1 MNRLHAF
8 LGALGNRRF
17 LKWIVVPHAIFFAV
31 AWWTDAPDL
40 IAVLNPVTIA
50 LSVAV
55 CVAFLPS
62 VLDAIW
68 GVEPFN
74 SAAFMIL
81 GVFWGW
87 YGNGLRQA
95 WSMVWRALGAPEWLA
110 NTDFTSYVLFIL
122 SYGAVCHLLAPG
134 AIGEQ
139 VPRHSA
145 VKVGLWVGVGVFV
158 GMSFAYR
165 DTLFEM
171 VQHFHPPHDV
181 STPL

>member
-1 MNRLHAF
+1 MNRIYAVLT
-8 LGALGNRRF
+8 NRRF
-17 LKWIVVPHAIFFAV
+17 LRWIAIPHLTFFAV

-62 VLDAIW
+62 VIDAIW

-87 YGNGLRQA
+87 YGNALRQA
-95 WSMVWRALGAPEWLA
+95 WSMIWRALGAPQWLT

-134 AIGEQ
+134 AIGET

-158 GMSFAYR
+158 SMSFAYR
-165 DTLFEM
+165 DTLLGAVEW
-171 VQHFHPPHDV
+171 FHPPHDV
-181 STPL
+181 QPLP